1 MVATYVLVAW
11 TLFTWGTRVR
21 NAVQDDESA
30 AAFVLP
36 AVLIV
41 LALVAAARPRRWTRL
56 FALVS
61 IAVWLVRVPMIA
73 TADHDAAFVV
83 VHAGLG
89 VVTWLLAAWALRQ
102 EARRPAPV

>member
-1 MVATYVLVAW
+1 MVATYVLAAW
-11 TLFTWGTRVR
+11 TLFIWGTRIR
-21 NAVQDDESA
+21 NAAQDDESA
-30 AAFVLP
+30 LAFVLP

-41 LALVAAARPRRWTRL
+41 LAVLAVVKPRRWTRL

-73 TADHDAAFVV
+73 TADHDAAFIA

-89 VVTWLLAAWALRQ
+89 VITWLLAWWALRQ
-102 EARRPAPV
+102 EGRRPTPA